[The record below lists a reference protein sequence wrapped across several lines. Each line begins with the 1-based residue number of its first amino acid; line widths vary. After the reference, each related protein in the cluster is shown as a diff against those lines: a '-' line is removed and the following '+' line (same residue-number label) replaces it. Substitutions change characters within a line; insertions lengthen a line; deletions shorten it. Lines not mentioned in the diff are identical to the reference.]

1 VTAIRPGAK
10 KEEEAELMTMTT
22 KSQRQRVRETEDGQ
36 IVMEEQ
42 DILFT
47 QRKTV
52 WQASGEVIPDG
63 LEPKLE

>member
-1 VTAIRPGAK
+1 MTAIRPGAK
-10 KEEEAELMTMTT
+10 KEEEAELMTMIT
-22 KSQRQRVRETEDGQ
+22 KSQRRRVRETDDGQ

-52 WQASGEVIPDG
+52 WQASGEAAPDG